1 MLLFEKFERRKNPLF
16 KQGKIP
22 SNKLLGVFCFSG
34 FYLFGANKIL
44 TA

>member
-22 SNKLLGVFCFSG
+22 SNKLLC
-34 FYLFGANKIL
+34 LLWIEE
-44 TA
+44 